1 MEERIVELFIIAEYK
16 FDATI
21 DTMPTLN
28 ENYELES
35 MRVYD
40 TDNGDGTITRTL
52 VGVKPTSISFAGCT
66 GLLEVTMITLAGNS
80 YIDLFNGC
88 TNLTYV
94 NMNNWVDVRVTHT
107 GGMFRNC
114 TSLKTIDMENW
125 DKTNLV
131 NISSMF
137 YGCSSLTTI
146 NGVENLIG
154 PRVTFGSYIFSGC
167 SSLTE
172 IDVSNWD
179 NRISD
184 MRAMFNDCTNLSK
197 IIGVEKLVSKNNV
210 YIFYL
215 FSGCSSL
222 TEIDVSGWDVSNAV
236 YTYSIFEGC
245 SSLTELDL
253 SNWDVTKFTSM
264 SSLFSG
270 CVNLRNIFM
279 LNWASSSCS
288 NMQFLFEEC
297 NIKLLDFSSWNFSLV
312 TSMLGMVRGCESLE
326 TMIFDNIN
334 LNKIDT
340 SKMSSSALDSLENVI
355 IKNSTATNIN
365 KLIEILPPGDSALNC
380 KIYLPLTQDMS
391 KINVAAANSKGW
403 KVVQGGIVYNI
414 SKVLNEDTVVFEYDG
429 ISEGRSTCFAPTFG
443 CACGVKIADVTEE
456 ETAMYKE
463 AIQNN
468 GCIITY
474 DTGDGV
480 IIEENTHEVSSFNEG
495 TIGILTNNRSNLV
508 LMFSPKAWSWYY
520 AHVDQYVNDP
530 GVYII
535 QNQLNNDT
543 GYNNDKFRC
552 LKIEILGLKSTK
564 IARLKRGEFINDTIK
579 KTVVGEVP
587 NITYK

>member
-1 MEERIVELFIIAEYK
+1 MEERFIETYEIAEYK

-21 DTMPTLN
+21 DTMPTFN
-28 ENYELES
+28 EGYS
-35 MRVYD
+35 PGSVYD
-40 TDNGDGTITRTL
+40 YDNGDGTITRII
-52 VGVKPTSISFAGCT
+52 VSGVKPTSISFAGCT
-66 GLLEVTMITLAGNS
+66 GLLEVTMISINGNS

-184 MRAMFNDCTNLSK
+184 MRAMFDGCTNLSK

-236 YTYSIFEGC
+236 HTYSIFKGC

-288 NMQFLFEEC
+288 DMQFLFEEC

-403 KVVQGGIVYNI
+403 KVTQGGIVYNV
-414 SKVLNEDTVVFEYDG
+414 SKVLIEDTVVFEYDG

-443 CACGVKIADVTEE
+443 ASCGVKIADVTEE
-456 ETAMYKE
+456 ETAMYME
-463 AIQNN
+463 AVQNN

-480 IIEENTHEVSSFNEG
+480 IIEEITHEVSSFIEG
-495 TIGILTNNRSNLV
+495 TTGILTNNRNKLV
-508 LMFSPKAWSWYY
+508 LMFSPKAWSWDY
-520 AHVDQYVNDP
+520 AHAYQYVNDP

-535 QNQLNNDT
+535 QNQLNNDE
-543 GYNNDKFRC
+543 GYAHNKFRC
-552 LKIEILGLKSTK
+552 LKVEILGLKSTK